1 MDDNRR
7 KEIQSFIQ
15 AEIRR
20 VLIEARDSAQLSKEQ
35 AAKAIGCS
43 EEVLEI
49 YESGKIR
56 PLEFIRLLKI
66 YGVPEMKAFEML
78 NEIGFKAHHKKS

>member
-1 MDDNRR
+1 MDDSRR

-15 AEIRR
+15 GEIRR
-20 VLIEARDSAQLSKEQ
+20 LLIEARSSAKLSKEQ

-49 YESGKIR
+49 YESGKIQ
-56 PLEFIRLLKI
+56 PLEFIRVLKV
-66 YGVPEMKAFEML
+66 YGVPDLKAFELL
-78 NEIGFKAHHKKS
+78 NEIGFKTHQKKS